1 MKDRNTFEGTPDP
14 QEKYYPLAQ
23 WLQQVLAVPPL
34 QSQLES
40 APASDEAQNG
50 GVYHRRFYRQLPD
63 FVMALLNNDP
73 QAILHYAPLLF
84 HLIGCPSC
92 HSAYLEFYDAMR
104 AALQESE
111 APIQTTTSLHTMA
124 TTPARMLVH
133 LCQSLINEAEAVLR
147 QARREHT
154 NGDALARSLLQ
165 QAIQISTHLHQG
177 QMRQRALRDLVRVAT
192 LFEDV
197 NASQEQP
204 PALHSYSPVQN
215 GAHHASVVRGPDI
228 ALRPAGQASIPIHSA
243 QLEGVITQHEDTL
256 ELHLHGLDLKL
267 RSHFVTISVPLGS
280 LLEPVRWLG
289 GNPRAIRSAVPVD
302 ADGTLRTPL
311 GQTEL
316 RLSNP
321 DERNLLEAM
330 FLKLDVRLAD

>member
-1 MKDRNTFEGTPDP
+1 MKDRNTFDGTRDSK
-14 QEKYYPLAQ
+14 EKYYPLAQ

-50 GVYHRRFYRQLPD
+50 GMYHRRFYRQLPD

-147 QARREHT
+147 QSRREHT

-165 QAIQISTHLHQG
+165 QAIQISTHLNQG

-192 LFEDV
+192 LFEDFS
-197 NASQEQP
+197 ASQEQP

-228 ALRPAGQASIPIHSA
+228 ALRPAGQVSIPIHSA

-267 RSHFVTISVPLGS
+267 RGHYVTISVPLGS